1 MRDTTSMSMLEQKLR
16 EFDLAHLD
24 WSEKDYVH
32 YAITQMDGNSLR
44 ELLIDD
50 IKFRKEH
57 GRNVVASIDGFQGT
71 GKSLFISSFA
81 IITSKIFGV
90 PFNENFVF
98 YSPVELDLALEK
110 AKPCETY
117 LRDEHKNSF
126 HGEMSNLVNE
136 NLEDYEEQLR
146 IDQINLFFAGVK
158 LRSHAHFFIFE
169 AKRTNFDL
177 NGMPV
182 STTAVLKTPLYTNK
196 NIFVWRGEIT
206 LPAPP
211 LDYLEAYD
219 KRKREYTQQQ
229 LKAKG
234 ENVFAQLKPYAEK
247 VIKLREEDLIKK
259 TREGF
264 ISPQKEEII
273 KLVVA
278 EVVGSGKFT
287 ISAYRSLIAY
297 IQDALKKKYF
307 QYNEDLIKELEKKKQ
322 EQFEQ
327 RQKLLDERRREDEE
341 RRLRKEE
348 LQRMKIEIEK
358 ERVKLKKQLYE
369 MRKQGLAP
377 DKEEKESEDN
387 ASVGLD

>member
-1 MRDTTSMSMLEQKLR
+1 MEDITSMSVLEQKFR
-16 EFDLAHLD
+16 EFDLSHLD
-24 WSEKDYVH
+24 WTEKDYTR
-32 YAITQMDGNSLR
+32 YATSQMDGNALR
-44 ELLIDD
+44 ELLIED
-50 IKFRKEH
+50 IKFRKAH
-57 GRNVVASIDGFQGT
+57 GRNVVASIDGFQGQ

-90 PFNENFVF
+90 PFNENYVF
-98 YSPVELDLALEK
+98 YSPIDLDLALEHG
-110 AKPCETY
+110 KPCETY
-117 LRDEHKNSF
+117 LRDEHKNST
-126 HGEMSNLVNE
+126 HGEMSNLINE

-177 NGMPV
+177 SGKPV

-219 KRKREYTQQQ
+219 KKKREYTQKQ
-229 LKAKG
+229 LREKG
-234 ENVFAQLKPYAEK
+234 ENAFAQLKPYAEK
-247 VIKLREEDLIKK
+247 VIFGREEDLIKK

-278 EVVGSGKFT
+278 EVIGSGKFT
-287 ISAYRSLIAY
+287 ISAYRSITAY
-297 IQDALKKKYF
+297 IQDTIKKKY
-307 QYNEDLIKELEKKKQ
+307 YKHNEDLIEELDKKRQ
-322 EQFEQ
+322 EQFELK
-327 RQKLLDERRREDEE
+327 QKLLDERRREDEE

-348 LQRMKIEIEK
+348 LQKMKLDIEN
-358 ERVKLKKQLYE
+358 ERVRLKKQLYE
-369 MRKQGLAP
+369 MRKQGLSP
-377 DKEEKESEDN
+377 DEEEGVEK
-387 ASVGLD
+387 